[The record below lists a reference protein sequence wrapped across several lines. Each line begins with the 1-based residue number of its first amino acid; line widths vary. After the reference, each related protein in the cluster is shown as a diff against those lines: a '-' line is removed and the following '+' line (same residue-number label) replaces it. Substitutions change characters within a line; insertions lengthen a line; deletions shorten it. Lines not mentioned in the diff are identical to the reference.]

1 MVLVLVL
8 VLVLLLVGLWSGAW
22 GVFLTQAKIRP
33 RDTMRSNCDH
43 TSNSALQT
51 NDPSPNQ
58 LPLDRPADLNTVCI
72 YIRSAV
78 ACAYSLYSVDTSIDI

>member
-1 MVLVLVL
+1 
-8 VLVLLLVGLWSGAW
+8 
-22 GVFLTQAKIRP
+22 
-33 RDTMRSNCDH
+33 MRSNCDH
-43 TSNSALQT
+43 TNNSALQT

-58 LPLDRPADLNTVCI
+58 LPLDRPARPADLNTVCI